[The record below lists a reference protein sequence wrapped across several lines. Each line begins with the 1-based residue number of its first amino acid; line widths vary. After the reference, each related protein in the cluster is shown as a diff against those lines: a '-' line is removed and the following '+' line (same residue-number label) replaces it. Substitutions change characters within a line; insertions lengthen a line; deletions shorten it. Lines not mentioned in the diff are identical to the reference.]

1 MVLSSSK
8 FLWNKDCGFASDKD
22 LGWDGRSPKSFKV
35 QSDRTGHIVEFNLVE
50 EIPYVN
56 AEHDILEGVDSEYES
71 KDGWRIRVTWYGY

>member
-1 MVLSSSK
+1 MINSSK
-8 FLWNKDCGFASDKD
+8 FLWNKDAGFASDKD

-56 AEHDILEGVDSEYES
+56 GEWNILEGVDSEYES
-71 KDGWRIRVTWYGY
+71 KDGWRIRVTWHAH